1 MRQRADAEP
10 TRRLTVTGSDTRL
23 AASSDG
29 PTLSARHLVAAAA
42 GTMLLTVLALAPRP
56 QLPPAVNRLWPS
68 ADRNAMLAALDKVNA
83 RVRRLG
89 RGCHRAPH
97 RPTSPALIWRNRA
110 WCAGVAVA
118 PSAGRAWQ
126 AINAKG
132 FNELHYHAPTA
143 SPLPLMVCHSM
154 IQPLVELYG
163 GCVVVLKVS

>member
-29 PTLSARHLVAAAA
+29 PTLSARHLVAAVA

-83 RVRRLG
+83 RVRHLGLSGVDLAQPRVVRGG
-89 RGCHRAPH
+89 RGGAERGP
-97 RPTSPALIWRNRA
+97 
-110 WCAGVAVA
+110 GVAGNQRQGLQRAALPRADGQPA
-118 PSAGRAWQ
+118 PAHGVPLYDSTFSRTVWRLCGGS
-126 AINAKG
+126 KG
-132 FNELHYHAPTA
+132 
-143 SPLPLMVCHSM
+143 
-154 IQPLVELYG
+154 LVM
-163 GCVVVLKVS
+163 